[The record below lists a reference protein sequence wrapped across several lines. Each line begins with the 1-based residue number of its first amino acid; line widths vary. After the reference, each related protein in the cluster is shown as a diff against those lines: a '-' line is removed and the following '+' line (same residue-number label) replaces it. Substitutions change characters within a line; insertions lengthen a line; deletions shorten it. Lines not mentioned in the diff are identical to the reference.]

1 MVSTWWLLVAF
12 FGGAWAGVLVMALM
26 SIAGQSDELRQATR
40 EQLARYATLMKQAGI
55 KLE

>member
-1 MVSTWWLLVAF
+1 
-12 FGGAWAGVLVMALM
+12 
-26 SIAGQSDELRQATR
+26 LRQATR